1 MARGLAKKLKRAGRG
16 GADSFK
22 LDRHIFYLFGQ
33 IYGRRDQQLAKS
45 LRAFRMS
52 VPQYRVLAALADL
65 GSSTINRLSDLT
77 VVDRTT
83 LSRTLDRMEKNG
95 LVARKRV
102 EADKRSYEMRL
113 TAGGRAMFRRIWPV
127 LDYHNTRAVAGL
139 SRHELARL
147 RKTIDKMIA
156 NVAVPP
162 EM

>member
-1 MARGLAKKLKRAGRG
+1 MARRLGAARGAAGNPLA
-16 GADSFK
+16 FK

-45 LRAFRMS
+45 LRTFRLS
-52 VPQYRVLAALADL
+52 VPQWRVMGALVDL
-65 GSSTINRLSDLT
+65 GTCTINRLSDLT

-83 LSRTLDRMEKNG
+83 LSRTLDRMERNG

-113 TAGGRAMFRRIWPV
+113 TAAGRAMFRRIWPV
-127 LDYHNTRAVAGL
+127 MSYHNARAIAGI
-139 SRHELARL
+139 SPREMAQL
-147 RKTIDKMIA
+147 RAIIEKMIA

>member
-1 MARGLAKKLKRAGRG
+1 MARGLGGKRKRAGRG

-45 LRAFRMS
+45 LRRFRIS
-52 VPQYRVLAALADL
+52 VPQYRVLAALTDL
-65 GSSTINRLSDLT
+65 GSGTINRLSDLT

-95 LVARKRV
+95 LVTRKRV
-102 EADKRSYEMRL
+102 EADKRSYEIRL

-139 SRHELARL
+139 SRGELERL

-156 NVAVPP
+156 NVAAPP

>member
-1 MARGLAKKLKRAGRG
+1 MARRLTPKRRRASDPF
-16 GADSFK
+16 AFK

-45 LRAFRMS
+45 LRPFGLS
-52 VPQYRVLAALADL
+52 VPQWRVLGALVDL
-65 GSSTINRLSDLT
+65 GTCTINRLSDLT

-113 TAGGRAMFRRIWPV
+113 TAAGRAMFRRIWPV
-127 LDYHNTRAVAGL
+127 MSYHNERAIAGL
-139 SRHELARL
+139 SPREMAELRA
-147 RKTIDKMIA
+147 IIEKMIA
-156 NVAVPP
+156 NVAAPP
-162 EM
+162 EV